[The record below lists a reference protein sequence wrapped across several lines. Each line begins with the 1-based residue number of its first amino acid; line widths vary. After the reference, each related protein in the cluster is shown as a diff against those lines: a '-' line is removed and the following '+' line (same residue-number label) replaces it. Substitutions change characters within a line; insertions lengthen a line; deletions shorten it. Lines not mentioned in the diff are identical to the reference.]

1 MLFASRFRHPVIQ
14 GIDDSVAYILE
25 QTRIILRIVF
35 GRILNSLTAYDKI
48 NRIYKI

>member
-1 MLFASRFRHPVIQ
+1 LRIRF
-14 GIDDSVAYILE
+14 GIILE
-25 QTRIILRIVF
+25 QTRIIIILRIAF